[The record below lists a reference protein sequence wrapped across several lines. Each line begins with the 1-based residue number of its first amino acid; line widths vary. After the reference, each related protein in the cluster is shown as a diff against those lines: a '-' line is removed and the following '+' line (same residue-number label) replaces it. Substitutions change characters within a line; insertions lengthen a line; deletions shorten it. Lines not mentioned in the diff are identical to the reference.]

1 MLADCWYIPCQ
12 NNNYGSYSYSRLK
25 PVNSKRR
32 NKMAIR
38 KRERA
43 NPLIMVSTASRA
55 ILWAVILAIM
65 TVLIWPG
72 TLPAATE
79 DTAPGRE
86 MAKQATKD
94 KESWITAEHSKHEA
108 LQKEFKSGPEV
119 TKACLSCHN
128 QAALQF
134 HKTIHW
140 TWMDPITEKGA
151 KLGKGG
157 LSINNF

>member
-1 MLADCWYIPCQ
+1 
-12 NNNYGSYSYSRLK
+12 
-25 PVNSKRR
+25 
-32 NKMAIR
+32 MAINREKAHNFFR
-38 KRERA
+38 KIPAACR
-43 NPLIMVSTASRA
+43 LS
-55 ILWAVILAIM
+55 LWAVALAL
-65 TVLIWPG
+65 VFFGWPAG
-72 TLPAATE
+72 LNAATK

-94 KESWITAEHSKHEA
+94 KGPWITAEHSKHEV
-108 LQKEFKSGPEV
+108 LQKEFTSGPEV

-140 TWMDPITEKGA
+140 TWMDPITEEGA